1 MATPE
6 QDQLL
11 DHEYDG
17 IREYDNPTP
26 GWWHAIFA
34 ASIVFA
40 VFYAAFWHA
49 SPMAW
54 SVQEA
59 WQSAQVAEYKRIF
72 GAIGTLNADEETI
85 QRMRGDGRMQAIA
98 KGIFEGNC
106 AACHARDGGGINGVN
121 LTDNFYKNV
130 KALPDIFTTITNGA
144 NAGAMP
150 PWGNRLGQ
158 NERVIVA
165 AYVANLRGT
174 TPATPKPAEGVEIP
188 LWPPLPPAPAPAP
201 ASPQAGAN

>member
-1 MATPE
+1 MTASE
-6 QDQLL
+6 HDKLM

-26 GWWHAIFA
+26 GWWHAMFA
-34 ASIVFA
+34 ASVVFA
-40 VFYAAFWHA
+40 IFYAAFWHA

-54 SVQEA
+54 SVEQG

-72 GAIGTLNADEETI
+72 GAIGTLTPDEASI
-85 QRMRGDGRMQAIA
+85 QRMRSDARMQAIA

-121 LTDNFYKNV
+121 LTDDFCKNL
-130 KALPDIFTTITNGA
+130 KTLPDIFTTITDGA

-174 TPATPKPAEGVEIP
+174 TPGSPKAPEGVEIP
-188 LWPPLPPAPAPAP
+188 PWPDPPAP
-201 ASPQAGAN
+201 PQDGAK